1 MYVIITIT
9 TKAII
14 IIQYNKKEKN
24 NNDIVLSSKSNI
36 LVHCKFT
43 KKKKSLGL
51 WSKPPIDVWSHGKC
65 PPKTIK
71 KIKRRTK
78 RTENKKKK
86 NKWLPGIL
94 LNKQN

>member
-43 KKKKSLGL
+43 KKKSLGL